1 MTEQHTPQPDQQVNS
16 EVDTSYGAS
25 SIQILEGL
33 EAVRK
38 RPGMYIGD
46 TSDGTGLHHLVFEV
60 LDNAIDEALA
70 GHCND
75 IHVTIH
81 ADNSVSVTDNGR
93 GIPTGI
99 KRDDKH
105 KPKRSAAEIVMTELH
120 AGGKFDQNSY
130 KVSGGL
136 HGVGVSCVNAL
147 SKWLRLTVRRDGK
160 KHLMEF
166 HRGVPQERIV
176 EEVNGELLSPMLV
189 VGDTENRGTE
199 VHFMADETIFGKVE
213 YHYDILAKRIRE
225 LSFLNNGVHIQL
237 IDMRDGK
244 EDNFALAG
252 GVKGFVEYINKN
264 KQTLHPTIFHVVGE
278 KESVGVEVAMQ
289 WNDSFNE
296 SVLCFTNNIPQRDG
310 GTHMTGLRAA
320 MTRVLNKYIIDNE
333 IAKKAKIETSGDDM
347 REGLSCVLSVK
358 VPEPKFSSQTKDK
371 LVSSE
376 VRAPVEEV
384 VAKALEQYLQET
396 PNDAKIICGKIV
408 DAARARDA
416 ARRAREMTRRK
427 GVLDGVGLPGKLA
440 DCQEKDPAKSEI
452 YIVEGDSAGGS
463 AKQGRDRKFQAILP
477 LRGKVL
483 NVEKARYDKLLASE
497 QIVTLIT
504 ALGCGIGK
512 DDYNLAKLR
521 YHRIIIMT
529 DADVDGAHIRTLLL
543 TFFYRQMP
551 EMIERGYIYIAQPPL
566 YKIKAGKD
574 ERYLKDTHELNQ
586 HMLRLAL
593 QGSELIPSENAT
605 PIAGDALGELARSY
619 LLAQAVVDRLSRLY
633 DASALEAVMDGIV
646 IDLAS
651 EEGAKVTAAALE
663 AKLRDDPLKPE
674 VSVTPQ
680 YDPIREVRSLRVER
694 RHHGNIKVSVID
706 EEFLLTADFQQ
717 LVTTANTFKGLV
729 GSKAMIKRGERS
741 MAVAD
746 FKSAMK
752 WLIADAERNVSKQR
766 YKGLGEMNP
775 GQLWET
781 TMDPSVRRL
790 LRVQIEDAIAADG
803 IFTTLMGDDVEPR
816 RAFIESNALRA
827 GNIDV

>member
-1 MTEQHTPQPDQQVNS
+1 MTDTNNSQPDN
-16 EVDTSYGAS
+16 SYGAS

-60 LDNAIDEALA
+60 LDNSIDEALA
-70 GHCND
+70 GYCND
-75 IHVTIH
+75 IHVVIH
-81 ADNSVSVTDNGR
+81 ADNSISVTDNGR
-93 GIPTGI
+93 GIPTGV
-99 KRDDKH
+99 KMDDKH
-105 KPKRSAAEIVMTELH
+105 EPKRSAAEIVMTELH

-147 SKWLRLTVRRDGK
+147 SSFLRLTVRRDGK
-160 KHLMEF
+160 KHFMEF
-166 HRGVPQERIV
+166 HRGVPQNRVLEERDGLTV
-176 EEVNGELLSPMLV
+176 SPMQLL
-189 VGDTENRGTE
+189 GDTENRGTE
-199 VHFMADETIFGKVE
+199 VHFMADETIFGSVE

-225 LSFLNNGVHIQL
+225 LSFLNNGVRIRLTDQ
-237 IDMRDGK
+237 RTGK
-244 EDNFALAG
+244 EDDFAFAG
-252 GVKGFVEYINKN
+252 GVKGFVEYINKA
-264 KQTLHPTIFHVVGE
+264 KQVLHPNIFYIQSE
-278 KESVGVEVAMQ
+278 KDGVGVEVAMQ
-289 WNDSFNE
+289 WNDSYNE

-310 GTHMTGLRAA
+310 GTHLTGLRAA
-320 MTRVLNKYIIDNE
+320 MTRVINKYIADNE
-333 IAKKAKIETSGDDM
+333 IAKKAKVETSGDDM

-384 VAKALEQYLQET
+384 VAKALEEFLLET
-396 PNDAKIICGKIV
+396 PNDAKTICGKIV

-416 ARRAREMTRRK
+416 ARKAREMTRRK

-440 DCQEKDPAKSEI
+440 DCQEKDPAKSEV

-483 NVEKARYDKLLASE
+483 NVEKARYDKLLSSE

-512 DDYNLAKLR
+512 DDYNLEKLR

-551 EMIERGYIYIAQPPL
+551 DMIERGYVYIAQPPL
-566 YKIKAGKD
+566 YKLKAGKD
-574 ERYLKDTHELNQ
+574 ERYLKDDADLNA

-593 QGSELIPSENAT
+593 QGSELVPSEGAT
-605 PIAGDALGELARSY
+605 PISGDALGELARSY
-619 LLAQAVVDRLSRLY
+619 QLARGVVDRLSRLY
-633 DASALEAVMDGIV
+633 DVRALEAIMDGV
-646 IDLAS
+646 AIDLSSEAS
-651 EEGAKVTAAALE
+651 TEASARALE
-663 AKLRDDPLKPE
+663 AQLRDDPLKPE
-674 VSVTPQ
+674 VTVVPM
-680 YDPIREVRSLRVER
+680 YDPVREQRSLRVER
-694 RHHGNIKVSVID
+694 RHHGNVKVSVID
-706 EEFLLTADFQQ
+706 EEFQLTADYQQ
-717 LVTTANTFKGLV
+717 LVNTANTFKGLI
-729 GSKAMIKRGERS
+729 GKNAFIKRGERS
-741 MAVAD
+741 MAVTD

-781 TMDPSVRRL
+781 TMDPAVRRL

>member
-1 MTEQHTPQPDQQVNS
+1 MSTQDNTQP
-16 EVDTSYGAS
+16 DTSYGAS

-60 LDNAIDEALA
+60 LDNSIDEALA
-70 GHCND
+70 GYCND
-75 IHVTIH
+75 IQVIIH
-81 ADNSVSVTDNGR
+81 ADNSISVTDNGR

-105 KPKRSAAEIVMTELH
+105 DPKRSAAEIVMTELH

-147 SKWLRLTVRRDGK
+147 SRWLRLTVRRDGK
-160 KHLMEF
+160 KHFMEF
-166 HRGVPQERIV
+166 HRGVPQNRVI
-176 EEVNGELLSPMLV
+176 EEVDGERVSPMQY
-189 VGDTENRGTE
+189 VGETENRGTE
-199 VHFMADETIFGKVE
+199 VHFMADETIFGSVE
-213 YHYDILAKRIRE
+213 FHYDILAKRIRE
-225 LSFLNNGVHIQL
+225 LSFLNNGVRIRLTDQ
-237 IDMRDGK
+237 RTGK
-244 EDNFALAG
+244 EDDFALAG
-252 GVKGFVEYINKN
+252 GVKGFVEFINKT
-264 KQTLHPTIFHVVGE
+264 KQVLHPTIFHINGE
-278 KESVGVEVAMQ
+278 KDNVGVEVAMQ
-289 WNDSFNE
+289 WNDSYNE
-296 SVLCFTNNIPQRDG
+296 NVLCFTNNIPQRDG
-310 GTHMTGLRAA
+310 GTHLTGLRAA
-320 MTRVLNKYIIDNE
+320 MTRVMNKYIADHE
-333 IAKKAKIETSGDDM
+333 IAKKAKVETSGDDM

-384 VAKALEQYLQET
+384 VAKALEEFLLET

-416 ARRAREMTRRK
+416 ARKAREMTRRK

-483 NVEKARYDKLLASE
+483 NVEKARYDKLLSSE

-512 DDYNLAKLR
+512 EDYNLDKLR

-566 YKIKAGKD
+566 YKVKAGKD
-574 ERYLKDTHELNQ
+574 ERYLKDGAELNA

-593 QGSELIPSENAT
+593 QGSELVPSEGTA
-605 PIAGDALGELARSY
+605 PIAGEALGELARSY
-619 LLAQAVVDRLSRLY
+619 LLAQGVVDRLSRLY
-633 DASALEAVMDGIV
+633 DAQTLEAVMDGV
-646 IDLAS
+646 AIDLTS
-651 EEGAKVTAAALE
+651 EAGAQQSAKALE
-663 AKLRDDPLKPE
+663 SALRTDPLKPE
-674 VSVTPQ
+674 VSVFAA
-680 YDPIREVRSLRVER
+680 YDAVRELHSLRVER
-694 RHHGNIKVSVID
+694 RHHGNVKVTIID
-706 EEFLLTADFQQ
+706 ADFLFTADYQQ
-717 LVTTANTFKGLV
+717 LLNTANTFKGLI
-729 GSKAMIKRGERS
+729 GAGAMIKRGERS
-741 MAVAD
+741 MAVSD
-746 FKSAMK
+746 FKSAMR

>member
-1 MTEQHTPQPDQQVNS
+1 MSEQQNTQPDN
-16 EVDTSYGAS
+16 SYGAS

-60 LDNAIDEALA
+60 LDNSIDEALA

-75 IHVTIH
+75 IRVIIH
-81 ADNSVSVTDNGR
+81 ADNSISVSDNGR
-93 GIPTGI
+93 GIPTGV
-99 KRDDKH
+99 KNDDKH
-105 KPKRSAAEIVMTELH
+105 DPKRSAAEIVMTELH

-147 SKWLRLTVRRDGK
+147 SSWLRLTVRRGGK
-160 KHLMEF
+160 KHFMEF
-166 HRGVPQERIV
+166 HRGVAQNRV
-176 EEVNGELLSPMLV
+176 LEEVNGETISPMLV
-189 VGDTENRGTE
+189 IGDTENRGTE
-199 VHFMADETIFGKVE
+199 VHFMADETIFGTVE

-225 LSFLNNGVHIQL
+225 LSFLNNGVRIRLTDQ
-237 IDMRDGK
+237 RTGK
-244 EDNFALAG
+244 EDDFAFGG
-252 GVKGFVEYINKN
+252 GVKGFVEYINKT
-264 KQTLHPTIFHVVGE
+264 KSVLHPTIFHIVGE
-278 KESVGVEVAMQ
+278 KDGVGVEVAMQ
-289 WNDSFNE
+289 WNDSYNE

-310 GTHMTGLRAA
+310 GTHLTGLRAA
-320 MTRVLNKYIIDNE
+320 MTRVINKYIADHE
-333 IAKKAKIETSGDDM
+333 IAKKAKVETSGDDM

-376 VRAPVEEV
+376 VRAPVEDV
-384 VAKALEQYLQET
+384 IAKALEEFLLET
-396 PNDAKIICGKIV
+396 PTDAKIICGKIV

-416 ARRAREMTRRK
+416 ARKAREMTRRK

-483 NVEKARYDKLLASE
+483 NVEKARYDKLLSSE

-512 DDYNLAKLR
+512 EDYNLEKLR

-566 YKIKAGKD
+566 FKVKAGKD
-574 ERYLKDTHELNQ
+574 ERYLKDLAELNA

-593 QGSELIPSENAT
+593 QGSELVPSAGAA
-605 PIAGDALGELARSY
+605 PIAGDALGELAKSY
-619 LLAQAVVDRLSRLY
+619 LLAQAVVVRLSRQY
-633 DASALEAVMDGIV
+633 DESALEAVMDGV
-646 IDLAS
+646 SIDLSS
-651 EEGAKVTAAALE
+651 EAAAAVSARSLE
-663 AKLRDDPLKPE
+663 AALLGNPLKPE
-674 VSVTPQ
+674 VSVHPM
-680 YDPIREVRSLRVER
+680 YDAVRELRSLRVER
-694 RHHGNIKVSVID
+694 RHHGNVKVSVID
-706 EEFLLTADFQQ
+706 EEFLLTADYQQ
-717 LVTTANTFKGLV
+717 LLNTANTFKGLI
-729 GSKAMIKRGERS
+729 GADAFIKRGERS
-741 MAVAD
+741 MAVSD
-746 FKSAMK
+746 FKNAMR

-781 TMDPSVRRL
+781 TMDPAVRRL

-803 IFTTLMGDDVEPR
+803 IFTTLMGDEVEPR

>member
-1 MTEQHTPQPDQQVNS
+1 MSEQHNTQPDNS
-16 EVDTSYGAS
+16 SYGAS

-60 LDNAIDEALA
+60 LDNSIDEALA
-70 GHCND
+70 GYCND

-81 ADNSVSVTDNGR
+81 ADNSISVTDNGR
-93 GIPTGI
+93 GIPTDV
-99 KRDDKH
+99 KMNDKH
-105 KPKRSAAEIVMTELH
+105 EPKRSAAEIVMTELH

-147 SKWLRLTVRRDGK
+147 SSWLRLTVRRDGK
-160 KHLMEF
+160 KRFMEF
-166 HRGVPQERIV
+166 HRGVAQDRVLEMVDGV
-176 EEVNGELLSPMLV
+176 EVSPMLV
-189 VGDTENRGTE
+189 TGDTENRGTE
-199 VHFMADETIFGKVE
+199 VHFMADPTIFGTVE
-213 YHYDILAKRIRE
+213 YHYDILAKRMRE
-225 LSFLNNGVHIQL
+225 LSFLNNGVRIRL
-237 IDMRDGK
+237 TDLRTGK
-244 EDNFALAG
+244 EDDFAFAG
-252 GVKGFVEYINKN
+252 GVKGFVEYINKTKSN
-264 KQTLHPTIFHVVGE
+264 LHPTIFHVNGE
-278 KESVGVEVAMQ
+278 KDGVGVEVAMQ
-289 WNDSFNE
+289 WNDSYNE
-296 SVLCFTNNIPQRDG
+296 NVLCFTNNIPQRDG
-310 GTHMTGLRAA
+310 GTHLTGLRAA
-320 MTRVLNKYIIDNE
+320 MTRVINKYIADNE
-333 IAKKAKIETSGDDM
+333 IAKKAKVETSGDDM

-384 VAKALEQYLQET
+384 VAKALEEFLLET

-408 DAARARDA
+408 EAARARDA
-416 ARRAREMTRRK
+416 ARKAREMTRRK

-440 DCQEKDPAKSEI
+440 DCQEKDPAKCEI

-483 NVEKARYDKLLASE
+483 NVEKARYDKLLSSE
-497 QIVTLIT
+497 QIVTLVT

-512 DDYNLAKLR
+512 DDYNLDKLR

-543 TFFYRQMP
+543 TFLYRQMP
-551 EMIERGYIYIAQPPL
+551 DMIERGYVYIAQPPL

-574 ERYLKDTHELNQ
+574 ERYLKDDSELNA

-593 QGSELIPSENAT
+593 QGSELVPGENAAA
-605 PIAGDALGELARSY
+605 ISGDALGELARSY
-619 LLAQAVVDRLSRLY
+619 LMSQSVIGRLSRLY
-633 DASALEAVMDGIV
+633 DPAALEAVMDGVV
-646 IDLAS
+646 IDLSS
-651 EEGAKVTAAALE
+651 EESTEASAKALHAALHDE
-663 AKLRDDPLKPE
+663 ALKNE
-674 VSVTPQ
+674 VRVVPS
-680 YDPIREVRSLRVER
+680 YDPVRELRSLRVER
-694 RHHGNIKVSVID
+694 AHHGNVRVSVID
-706 EEFLLTADFQQ
+706 EEFQHTADYQQ
-717 LVTTANTFKGLV
+717 LVNTANTFKGLIGEGAV
-729 GSKAMIKRGERS
+729 IKRGERS

-752 WLIADAERNVSKQR
+752 WLLADAERNVSKQR

-775 GQLWET
+775 EQLWET
-781 TMDPSVRRL
+781 TMDPAVRRL

-803 IFTTLMGDDVEPR
+803 IFTTLMGDEVEPR

>member
-1 MTEQHTPQPDQQVNS
+1 MTENPISQPDNA
-16 EVDTSYGAS
+16 YGAS

-60 LDNAIDEALA
+60 LDNSIDEALA

-81 ADNSVSVTDNGR
+81 ADNSISVTDNGR
-93 GIPTGI
+93 GVPTGL
-99 KRDDKH
+99 KLDDKH
-105 KPKRSAAEIVMTELH
+105 DPKRSAAEIVMTQLH

-136 HGVGVSCVNAL
+136 HGVGVSCVNGL
-147 SKWLRLTVRRDGK
+147 SEWLRLTVRRDGK
-160 KHLMEF
+160 KHFMEF
-166 HRGVPQERIV
+166 SQGVVQNRELV
-176 EEVNGELLSPMLV
+176 TENGITYSPMPI
-189 VGDTENRGTE
+189 VGDTGNRGTE
-199 VHFMADETIFGKVE
+199 VHFMPDVAIFGNVE
-213 YHYDILAKRIRE
+213 FHYDILAKRMRE
-225 LSFLNNGVHIQL
+225 LSFLNNGVRIRLTDQ
-237 IDMRDGK
+237 RTGK
-244 EDNFALAG
+244 EDNFAFIG
-252 GVKGFVEYINKN
+252 GVKGFVDHINKT
-264 KQTLHPTIFHVVGE
+264 KQVLHPTVFHAIGKKDNVT
-278 KESVGVEVAMQ
+278 VEVAMQ
-289 WNDSFNE
+289 WNDSYNE
-296 SVLCFTNNIPQRDG
+296 NVLCFTNNIPQRDG
-310 GTHMTGLRAA
+310 GTHLTGLRAA
-320 MTRVLNKYIIDNE
+320 MTRVLNKYITDHE

-376 VRAPVEEV
+376 VRTPVEEV
-384 VAKALEQYLQET
+384 VAKALEEFLQET
-396 PNDAKIICGKIV
+396 PNDAKIITNKII

-416 ARRAREMTRRK
+416 ARKAREMTRRK

-483 NVEKARYDKLLASE
+483 NVERARFDKLISSE
-497 QIVTLIT
+497 QIVTLVT
-504 ALGCGIGK
+504 ALGTGLGK
-512 DDYNLAKLR
+512 DDYNLEKLR

-551 EMIERGYIYIAQPPL
+551 EIVERGFIYIAQPPL
-566 YKIKAGKD
+566 FKIKVGKD
-574 ERYLKDTHELNQ
+574 ERYLKDQHELNQ

-593 QGSELIPSENAT
+593 QGSELTPAEGAT
-605 PIAGDALGELARSY
+605 PISGDALGELARAY
-619 LLAQAVVDRLSRLY
+619 LLAQAVVDRVSRFY
-633 DASALEAVMDGIV
+633 DVTALEAVMDGIV
-646 IDLAS
+646 LDLSTEEAAAAS
-651 EEGAKVTAAALE
+651 AAALQ
-663 AKLRDDPLKPE
+663 AALRADPLKPE
-674 VSVTPQ
+674 VTVEPA
-680 YDPIREVRSLRVER
+680 YDPVREIRSLHINR
-694 RHHGNIKVSVID
+694 RHHGNVKVSVID
-706 EEFLLTADFQQ
+706 EDFPLTADYKQ
-717 LVTTANTFKGLV
+717 LQTTANTFKGLI
-729 GSKAMIKRGERS
+729 GPGALIKRGERS
-741 MAVAD
+741 MAVTD

-775 GQLWET
+775 SQLWET
-781 TMDPSVRRL
+781 TMDPTVRRL

-803 IFTTLMGDDVEPR
+803 TFTTLMGDDVEPR
-816 RAFIESNALRA
+816 RAFIESNALIA

>member
-1 MTEQHTPQPDQQVNS
+1 MSEQHNTQPDNS
-16 EVDTSYGAS
+16 SYGAS

-60 LDNAIDEALA
+60 LDNSIDEALA
-70 GHCND
+70 GYCND
-75 IHVTIH
+75 IHVIIH
-81 ADNSVSVTDNGR
+81 ADNSISVTDNGR
-93 GIPTGI
+93 GIPTDV
-99 KRDDKH
+99 KMNDKH
-105 KPKRSAAEIVMTELH
+105 EPKRSAAEIVMTELH

-147 SKWLRLTVRRDGK
+147 SSWLRLTVRRDGK
-160 KHLMEF
+160 KRFMEF
-166 HRGVPQERIV
+166 HRGIAQDRVIETVDGV
-176 EEVNGELLSPMLV
+176 EVSPMQLI
-189 VGDTENRGTE
+189 GDTENRGTE
-199 VHFMADETIFGKVE
+199 VHFMADPTIFGTVE
-213 YHYDILAKRIRE
+213 YHYDILAKRMRE
-225 LSFLNNGVHIQL
+225 LSFLNNGVRIRL
-237 IDMRDGK
+237 TDLRSGK
-244 EDNFALAG
+244 EDDFAFAG
-252 GVKGFVEYINKN
+252 GVKGFVEFINKTKSN
-264 KQTLHPTIFHVVGE
+264 LHPTIFHVNGE
-278 KESVGVEVAMQ
+278 KDGVGVEVAMQ
-289 WNDSFNE
+289 WNDSYNE
-296 SVLCFTNNIPQRDG
+296 NVLCFTNNIPQRDG
-310 GTHMTGLRAA
+310 GTHLTGLRAA
-320 MTRVLNKYIIDNE
+320 MTRVINKYIADNE
-333 IAKKAKIETSGDDM
+333 IAKKAKVETSGDDM

-384 VAKALEQYLQET
+384 VAKALEEFLLET

-408 DAARARDA
+408 EAARARDA
-416 ARRAREMTRRK
+416 ARKAREMTRRK

-440 DCQEKDPAKSEI
+440 DCQEKDPAKCEI

-483 NVEKARYDKLLASE
+483 NVEKARYDKLLSSE
-497 QIVTLIT
+497 QIVTLVT

-512 DDYNLAKLR
+512 DDYNLDKLR

-543 TFFYRQMP
+543 TFLYRQMP
-551 EMIERGYIYIAQPPL
+551 DMIERGYVYIAQPPL

-574 ERYLKDTHELNQ
+574 ERYLKDDTELNA

-593 QGSELIPSENAT
+593 QGSALVPSVDAT
-605 PIAGDALGELARSY
+605 PITGDALGELARSY
-619 LLAQAVVDRLSRLY
+619 LMSQSVIERLGRLY
-633 DASALEAVMDGIV
+633 DPAALEAILDGIV
-646 IDLAS
+646 INLSTEESTEAS
-651 EEGAKVTAAALE
+651 AKALHAALH
-663 AKLRDDPLKPE
+663 DDAIKNE
-674 VSVTPQ
+674 VRVVPA
-680 YDPIREVRSLRVER
+680 YDPVRELRSLRVER
-694 RHHGNIKVSVID
+694 AHHGNVRVSVID
-706 EEFLLTADFQQ
+706 EEFLHTADYKQ
-717 LVTTANTFKGLV
+717 LANTADTFGGLI
-729 GSKAMIKRGERS
+729 GEGALIKRADRS
-741 MAVAD
+741 MAVSD
-746 FKSAMK
+746 FKGAMK
-752 WLIADAERNVSKQR
+752 WLMADAERNMSKQR

-775 GQLWET
+775 EQLWET
-781 TMDPSVRRL
+781 TMDPAVRRL

-803 IFTTLMGDDVEPR
+803 IFTTLMGDEVEPR

>member
-1 MTEQHTPQPDQQVNS
+1 MSEQHNTQPDN
-16 EVDTSYGAS
+16 SYGAS

-60 LDNAIDEALA
+60 LDNSIDEALA

-75 IHVTIH
+75 IHVIIH
-81 ADNSVSVTDNGR
+81 ADNSISVTDNGR
-93 GIPTGI
+93 GIPTGV

-105 KPKRSAAEIVMTELH
+105 DPKRSAAEIVMTELH

-147 SKWLRLTVRRDGK
+147 SSWLRLTVRRDGK
-160 KHLMEF
+160 KHFMEF
-166 HRGVPQERIV
+166 HRGVAQNRVI
-176 EEVNGELLSPMLV
+176 EEVDGERVSPMQYL
-189 VGDTENRGTE
+189 GETENRGTE
-199 VHFMADETIFGKVE
+199 VHFLADESIFGKVE
-213 YHYDILAKRIRE
+213 FHYDILAKRIRE
-225 LSFLNNGVHIQL
+225 LSFLNNGVRIRLTDQ
-237 IDMRDGK
+237 RSGK
-244 EDNFALAG
+244 EDDFAFVG
-252 GVKGFVEYINKN
+252 GVKGFVEYINKT
-264 KQTLHPTIFHVVGE
+264 KTVLHPTIFHIVGE
-278 KESVGVEVAMQ
+278 KEGVGVEVAMQ
-289 WNDSFNE
+289 WNDSYNE
-296 SVLCFTNNIPQRDG
+296 NVLCFTNNIPQRDG
-310 GTHMTGLRAA
+310 GTHLTGLRAA
-320 MTRVLNKYIIDNE
+320 MTRVINKYIGDHE
-333 IAKKAKIETSGDDM
+333 IAKKAKVETSGDDM

-384 VAKALEQYLQET
+384 VAKALEEFLLET

-416 ARRAREMTRRK
+416 ARKAREMTRRK

-483 NVEKARYDKLLASE
+483 NVEKARFDKLISSE
-497 QIVTLIT
+497 QIVTLVT

-512 DDYNLAKLR
+512 DDYNLDKLR

-566 YKIKAGKD
+566 YKVKAGKD
-574 ERYLKDTHELNQ
+574 ERYLKDSSELNA

-593 QGSELIPSENAT
+593 QGSELLPMEGAA

-619 LLAQAVVDRLSRLY
+619 LLAQAVVERLSRLY
-633 DASALEAVMDGIV
+633 DAGALEAVMDGV
-646 IDLAS
+646 LIDLSSEAS
-651 EEGAKVTAAALE
+651 ATASAQALE
-663 AKLRDDPLKPE
+663 VALRNDPLKPE
-674 VSVTPQ
+674 VSVFAM
-680 YDPIREVRSLRVER
+680 YDAVRELRSLRVER
-694 RHHGNIKVSVID
+694 RHHGNVKVSVID
-706 EEFLLTADFQQ
+706 EEFLLTADYQQ
-717 LVTTANTFKGLV
+717 LLNTANTFKGLIGNGAV
-729 GSKAMIKRGERS
+729 IKRGERS
-741 MAVAD
+741 MAVND
-746 FKSAMK
+746 FKNAMR

-781 TMDPSVRRL
+781 TMDPNVRRL

-803 IFTTLMGDDVEPR
+803 IFTTLMGDEVEPR

>member
-1 MTEQHTPQPDQQVNS
+1 MTEQHNSQPDNS
-16 EVDTSYGAS
+16 SYGAS

-60 LDNAIDEALA
+60 LDNSIDEALA
-70 GHCND
+70 GYCND

-81 ADNSVSVTDNGR
+81 ADNSISITDNGR
-93 GIPTGI
+93 GIPTDV
-99 KRDDKH
+99 KMDDKH
-105 KPKRSAAEIVMTELH
+105 EPKRSAAEIVMTELH

-147 SKWLRLTVRRDGK
+147 SSWLRLMVKRNGK
-160 KHLMEF
+160 KHFMEF
-166 HRGVPQERIV
+166 HRGVAQDRVLEKRDGV
-176 EEVNGELLSPMLV
+176 EVSPMAV
-189 VGDTENRGTE
+189 TGDTENRGTE
-199 VHFMADETIFGKVE
+199 VHFMADPTIFGTVE

-225 LSFLNNGVHIQL
+225 LSFLNNGVRIRLTDQ
-237 IDMRDGK
+237 RSGK
-244 EDNFALAG
+244 EDDFAFVG
-252 GVKGFVEYINKN
+252 GVKGFVEYINKT
-264 KQTLHPTIFHVVGE
+264 KTVLHPTIFHIIGE
-278 KESVGVEVAMQ
+278 KDGVGVEVAMQ
-289 WNDSFNE
+289 WNDSYNE
-296 SVLCFTNNIPQRDG
+296 NVLCFTNNIPQRDG
-310 GTHMTGLRAA
+310 GTHLTGLRAA
-320 MTRVLNKYIIDNE
+320 MTRVINKYIVDND
-333 IAKKAKIETSGDDM
+333 IAKKAKVETSGDDM

-384 VAKALEQYLQET
+384 VAKALEGFLLET
-396 PNDAKIICGKIV
+396 PNDAKIICSKIV
-408 DAARARDA
+408 EAARARDA
-416 ARRAREMTRRK
+416 ARKAREMTRRK

-440 DCQEKDPAKSEI
+440 DCQEKDPAKCEI

-483 NVEKARYDKLLASE
+483 NVEKARYDKLLSSE
-497 QIVTLIT
+497 QIVTLVT

-512 DDYNLAKLR
+512 EDYNLEKLR

-543 TFFYRQMP
+543 TFLYRQMP
-551 EMIERGYIYIAQPPL
+551 DMIERGYVYIAQPPL
-566 YKIKAGKD
+566 FKIKAGKD
-574 ERYLKDTHELNQ
+574 ERYLKDESELNA

-593 QGSELIPSENAT
+593 QGSELQPGSGADAISGE
-605 PIAGDALGELARSY
+605 ALGALTRSY
-619 LLAQAVVDRLSRLY
+619 LLSRAVVERLGRLY
-633 DASALEAVMDGIV
+633 DPAALEAVMDGV
-646 IDLAS
+646 AIDLAG
-651 EEGAKVTAAALE
+651 EEAAVKSASALQ
-663 AKLRDDPLKPE
+663 AAMLASDAMKNE
-674 VSVTPQ
+674 VRVIPT
-680 YDPIREVRSLRVER
+680 YDEIREHWSLRIER
-694 RHHGNIKVSVID
+694 PHHGNVRVSVID
-706 EEFLLTADFQQ
+706 EEFLLTADYKQ
-717 LVTTANTFKGLV
+717 LVSTADTFKDLIGEGAL
-729 GSKAMIKRGERS
+729 IKRGERS
-741 MAVAD
+741 QAVKD
-746 FKSAMK
+746 FKGAMQ
-752 WLIADAERNVSKQR
+752 WLMADAERNVSKQR

-775 GQLWET
+775 EQLWET
-781 TMDPSVRRL
+781 TMDPNVRRL

-803 IFTTLMGDDVEPR
+803 IFTTLMGDEVEPR